1 MTRFVFRAFRRWL
14 YDPVATLA
22 VLTRRHAVA
31 TGSRQSPLI
40 KSRRDLCSGLFE
52 DGFMIRSLPLAVLTR
67 RHAVATGSRQS
78 PLIKS
83 RRDLCSGLF
92 EDGFMIRSLA
102 LAGSDTA
109 ACGSDRIP
117 TIAFD

>member
-1 MTRFVFRAFRRWL
+1 MIRSL
-14 YDPVATLA
+14 PLA

-67 RHAVATGSRQS
+67 RHAVETGSRQWS
-78 PLIKS
+78 SVKS
-83 RRDLCSGLF
+83 GRDSCSGVF
-92 EDGFMIRSLA
+92 RSWLHVRAVAPGVSATAFSAQPLCPHVA
-102 LAGSDTA
+102 LV
-109 ACGSDRIP
+109 
-117 TIAFD
+117 